1 MTADYPMPTGDLP
14 GWRMVYADDFLGSR
28 LNTDNAWSLYD
39 NGPVP
44 SNPQTAYWSPDQ
56 VSVQNSMLTISGAQ
70 NYAVSPDG
78 RIVTEGL
85 GLWKLPPQTY
95 GKWQMLVRIDACP
108 QVKYAWLLWP
118 YDGQWP
124 GHGEIDFA
132 EDEGGLRTS
141 TVASV
146 LYQKP
151 DGSAGTLPQNRL
163 APSRP
168 MSDWHVVGVEWTPQS
183 VKYTLDGQV
192 WGTVDSSEVPS
203 NPMTFVVQT
212 ESKVYP
218 SQIPAGFTSCNA
230 QFGWVV
236 QYAMNP

>member
-1 MTADYPMPTGDLP
+1 VTADYPMPTGDLP